1 MKERDEKRPGGSL
14 QQPSVTPAHPG
25 TNSNLSLERNVQVW
39 PQERLRKQG
48 RAPGR
53 SAHVAAAANSS
64 LPFRQQLASAGADF
78 SRMAPPV
85 LSTLRRITVDFASGQ
100 QHRGQIWPR
109 RASANVSDSYLNTA
123 ASTSATDSTHEPS
136 WRSSPQSFFCLQA
149 HQMSQFFFF
158 F

>member
-25 TNSNLSLERNVQVW
+25 TKSNLSLERNVQVW

-85 LSTLRRITVDFASGQ
+85 LSTLRFVEDNGGFCL
-100 QHRGQIWPR
+100 WPAAQ
-109 RASANVSDSYLNTA
+109 RANMA
-123 ASTSATDSTHEPS
+123 
-136 WRSSPQSFFCLQA
+136 PQSFSERLRNCA
-149 HQMSQFFFF
+149 AAI
-158 F
+158 